1 LKSTSH
7 EERNGWLEKT
17 YQAWQEGEIR
27 ADEALTSATLL
38 VRLETNSKP
47 LTRLTKKARAYLSE
61 VVNYLG
67 GKAEVDGFGQLQ
79 ITNPSVTYT
88 YDKKLVDR
96 LTNELRTEGLGDVAT
111 RLDACLKASEKAGS
125 LRITREKKEGSEI
138 NG

>member
-1 LKSTSH
+1 MTISSEVPTI
-7 EERNGWLEKT
+7 ETIYQGWL
-17 YQAWQEGEIR
+17 QGDVIHQ
-27 ADEALTSATLL
+27 EALNMLCHFIGQAQG
-38 VRLETNSKP
+38 VIEPLENNIKQ
-47 LTRLTKKARAYLSE
+47 ARSYASE
-61 VVNYLG
+61 IVEYLG
-67 GKAEVDGFGQLQ
+67 GKAEVAGFGKLE

-96 LTNELRTEGLGDVAT
+96 LTNELRTEGHGDVAT